1 MATNETM
8 ETLMKRLDAL
18 EALVTKEF
26 TPDWRAK
33 GPDKE
38 RDIDKYAEA
47 RKRKGENR
55 TWGIKETGGDPRI
68 IQNSQ
73 PITWMESLIA
83 QGFTAPMIKEV
94 TPDGK
99 QMWFLSNGIDYIANL
114 GVLGSVF
121 VEKATF
127 KPMPNSRKISRKPT
141 TPSETVTSLTDDM
154 VEDA

>member
-73 PITWMESLIA
+73 PTTWIESLVA
-83 QGFTAPMIKEV
+83 QGFASPMIKQV
-94 TPDGK
+94 TSDGT

-114 GVLGSVF
+114 GISGNVF

-127 KPMPNSRKISRKPT
+127 KPVPNLRKTSRKPE
-141 TPSETVTSLTDDM
+141 TPSDPVISLDEM
-154 VEDA
+154 IEDV